1 MLQHGK
7 GARPLAMSQQS
18 RATLTGGN
26 TLEPMNRLLAIMAA
40 LRDPERGC
48 PWDLAQDFASIAPYT
63 LEEAYEVAEAI
74 RRGDMAD
81 LQDELGDLLLQVVFH
96 ARMAEEEGFFTFE
109 DVARSISDKLVRRHP
124 HVFGEDRADD
134 PEAVRR
140 SWEAIKAEE
149 RAEKGEPEHQS
160 VMDGITSGLPGLVRA
175 RKLQSRAARLGFD
188 WDDPAGPLAKVRE
201 EADELAEEMVQG
213 AGPER
218 FEEELGDLLF
228 ATVNLARHLKVDP
241 ETAVQKAGDKFERR
255 FRSLEE
261 ALGHD
266 TEDPASVGLDRLEA
280 HWQAVK
286 ADESKPD

>member
-1 MLQHGK
+1 M
-7 GARPLAMSQQS
+7 QS
-18 RATLTGGN
+18 I
-26 TLEPMNRLLAIMAA
+26 NRLLAIMAA

-96 ARMAEEEGFFTFE
+96 ARMAEEQGFFTFE
-109 DVARSISDKLVRRHP
+109 EVARSISDKLVRRHP
-124 HVFGEDRADD
+124 HVFGEDEADD

-149 RAEKGEPEHQS
+149 RAAKGEPEQQS
-160 VMDGITSGLPGLVRA
+160 VLDGITAGLPGLIRA

-188 WDDPAGPLAKVRE
+188 WDEASGPLAKVRE
-201 EADELAEEMVQG
+201 EVGELAEEMERG
-213 AGPER
+213 AGHSR
-218 FEEELGDLLF
+218 LEEELGDLMF
-228 ATVNLARHLKVDP
+228 AVVNLARHLRVDP
-241 ETAVQKAGDKFERR
+241 ETAVQRAGDKFERR
-255 FRSLEE
+255 FRSLET
-261 ALGHD
+261 ALGREPGEP
-266 TEDPASVGLDRLEA
+266 TEVGLDRLEA

-286 ADESKPD
+286 ADEDKPD